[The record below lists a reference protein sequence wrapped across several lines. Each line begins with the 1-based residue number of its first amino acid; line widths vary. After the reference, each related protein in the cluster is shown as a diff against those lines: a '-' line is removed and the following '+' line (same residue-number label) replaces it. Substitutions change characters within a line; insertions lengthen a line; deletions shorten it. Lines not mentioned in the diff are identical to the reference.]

1 MWLSSFSP
9 QAQSRTVCRLKARPI
24 SWWTLSRSE
33 IGHSS
38 EFAAK
43 IDMIVLR
50 DAAKKPR
57 DRGFGKIAKI
67 VEIERVR

>member
-1 MWLSSFSP
+1 M
-9 QAQSRTVCRLKARPI
+9 QAGSVA
-24 SWWTLSRSE
+24 WWTLSRSE